1 MAVENS
7 RWHAIHVRRRWESF
21 VASHLQGLVEECYV
35 PLRRVAQ
42 LRDGFINVPL
52 FPGYVFSKCTPAVL
66 PSLSLI
72 PGVLGPGVGESSI
85 SEEEIVKIHRIVTA
99 GLPVVAIPSGYLKT
113 EGRIVV
119 VVKSGP
125 LRNLTGILTF
135 NEHTNT
141 ARTQEEKP
149 FFIVEVEA
157 IERFIAVE
165 IDCACFRFA
174 YVRKAAEAL
183 IS

>member
-1 MAVENS
+1 
-7 RWHAIHVRRRWESF
+7 
-21 VASHLQGLVEECYV
+21 
-35 PLRRVAQ
+35 

-135 NEHTNT
+135 
-141 ARTQEEKP
+141 EEKP